1 MARQPIPPSPYDDLR
16 VEFHIEEAIAEGKLR
31 QIDTDRQ
38 PLPEW
43 STPVFVV
50 DQDAKGLL
58 GRLVCSYGVLNSALE
73 APAFPSADPTSN
85 AHEGVRGGGRAESP
99 HGGRPIWGYT

>member
-1 MARQPIPPSPYDDLR
+1 MTSVNIDDVR
-16 VEFHIEEAIAEGKLR
+16 VEFHIEENLWAGKLR
-31 QIDTDRQ
+31 KIDTSKE

-58 GRLVCSYGVLNSALE
+58 GRMVCAYGPVNEQLE
-73 APAFPSADPTSN
+73 VATFPSADPARAFDLAAFKDHRTVVN
-85 AHEGVRGGGRAESP
+85 A
-99 HGGRPIWGYT
+99 I